1 MAETTMT
8 VFYVGVLDGS
18 DDVWGVSIADIHG
31 CVGGGSTPERA
42 IEDAALALADV
53 AQYMATHSVPLP
65 NPRTSKEIIEAGEV
79 DVYAGETTV
88 LIPLLLDSGR
98 TVRANIT
105 LDAGLLETIDAQAK
119 LRGLTRS
126 AFLASAAREKI
137 AAQR

>member
-1 MAETTMT
+1 MVHYYGIM
-8 VFYVGVLDGS
+8 DGS
-18 DDVWGVSIADIHG
+18 DDVWGVTLPDIAG
-31 CVGGGSTPERA
+31 CIGAGASPDEAIASA
-42 IEDAALALADV
+42 IEALQLV
-53 AQYMATHSVPLP
+53 AEHAQRHGHQLP
-65 NPRTSKEIIEAGEV
+65 NASSVSDILEREAVDHKNGESIV
-79 DVYAGETTV
+79 F
-88 LIPLLLDSGR
+88 IPLLLDSGR